1 MPSPFPC
8 NPVIRERSQKK
19 SQIEKKKQKQKKL
32 AFPIF
37 TQAFGKLS
45 VKYL

>member
-8 NPVIRERSQKK
+8 KPAIRECSQKK
-19 SQIEKKKQKQKKL
+19 NPDRKKKQKQKKL
-32 AFPIF
+32 ALPIF